1 MSSKELKLEPEA
13 LDTHP
18 AFENLKRFIL
28 DSPEP
33 KEYIDFFSQI
43 GADTSDI
50 LHLLYELCDEV
61 NAKTIVEL
69 GVRWGTTTVPFLVY
83 CHYKGAH
90 LYSVDIED
98 CHVAKSFM
106 KALGLTDYW
115 AFTQINDIE
124 YIKSWKLRDDPKID
138 LLFIDSDHTY
148 DLTRAELKEYSPFVN
163 GLIVLHDYY
172 MEGVKKAVA
181 EFIEQS
187 SVWEYAEKS
196 GVGLCVPASMKSL
209 LPSMDGE

>member
-1 MSSKELKLEPEA
+1 MNRERLKREPDA
-13 LDTHP
+13 LDNHP
-18 AFENLKRFIL
+18 AFEGLRRFIL
-28 DSPEP
+28 GSPEP

-43 GADTSDI
+43 GADTSGI
-50 LHLLYELCDEV
+50 LHPLYDLCEEV

-115 AFTQINDIE
+115 TFTQMNDIE
-124 YIKSWKLRDDPKID
+124 YIESWKQRNDPKID
-138 LLFIDSDHTY
+138 LLFIDSEHTY
-148 DLTRAELKEYSPFVN
+148 DLTIAELNGYSAFVS
-163 GLIVLHDYY
+163 GLVILHDYY
-172 MEGVKKAVA
+172 MEGVQKAIA
-181 EFIEQS
+181 EFLKSQKS
-187 SVWEYAEKS
+187 WEYEIKG
-196 GVGLCVPASMKSL
+196 GVGVLKANPLYKE
-209 LPSMDGE
+209 G